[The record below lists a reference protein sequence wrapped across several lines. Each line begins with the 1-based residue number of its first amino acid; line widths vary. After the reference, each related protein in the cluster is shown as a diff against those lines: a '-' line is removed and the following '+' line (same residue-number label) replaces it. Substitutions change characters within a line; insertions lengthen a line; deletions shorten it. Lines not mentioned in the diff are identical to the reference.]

1 MRKKDKQSVY
11 HNDAVGKPEDFQ
23 TGRGSGTNEDHNLFA
38 AGSVLGQRINTN
50 TYDSKYRRKKGMRFF
65 TISIAAIFVFAVVF
79 LLVNPYQDITV
90 IYANDSEIIMHR
102 IDVNLFGK
110 YLLKEKSSFDY
121 NHEGLEYGRL
131 KGKSAQIA
139 VIADAHGADII
150 VAKSSLLLEIGL
162 EDQLADHSHYTGN
175 TRSDL
180 LLRHDLFEND
190 IDLMYG
196 LKAPEVDFIVD
207 TDADAISITSYRN
220 EKEWKIIKHFV
231 DCMYE
236 ELDYTT
242 GRIG

>member
-1 MRKKDKQSVY
+1 MRKKDKQPVY
-11 HNDAVGKPEDFQ
+11 HDDVAEKSDDFQ
-23 TGRGSGTNEDHNLFA
+23 TGRGSGTNENHSLFA
-38 AGSVLGQRINTN
+38 AGSVLGQRINTSS
-50 TYDSKYRRKKGMRFF
+50 YDSKYRRKKGMRFF
-65 TISIAAIFVFAVVF
+65 TFFIAALFIFAVVF

-131 KGKSAQIA
+131 KSKSAQIA
-139 VIADAHGADII
+139 VIAYAHEADII
-150 VAKSSLLLEIGL
+150 VAQSSTLLEIGL
-162 EDQLADHSHYTGN
+162 EDQLIDHSHYTGN

-196 LKAPEVDFIVD
+196 LNAPEVDFIVD
-207 TDADAISITSYRN
+207 TDADAISITSYRGMR
-220 EKEWKIIKHFV
+220 KWKVIKHFV
-231 DCMYE
+231 DCIYE
-236 ELDYTT
+236 ELDYTA